1 MSCTAENKKRWRA
14 VLFDMD
20 GTLMDTSEGLRA
32 GLTQAIQLA
41 GLPPLAEEQIRYIY
55 SAIAHQALARFYG
68 LSQEE
73 GRRVAHIYRELI
85 GTRYLLQARV
95 FDGIEEL
102 LTALRRQGYLL
113 STASLKRADYCRRL
127 LADKG
132 LLHLFHAVAGQNA
145 QYALTK
151 CQVVQ
156 DAARQLGVDS
166 PEELVLIGDSPFD
179 AEGAAQ
185 AGVDFIG
192 VTYGFGFRGPEDLA
206 PYPHVGCAAS
216 PAELGRLLCPDK

>member
-1 MSCTAENKKRWRA
+1 M
-14 VLFDMD
+14 
-20 GTLMDTSEGLRA
+20 
-32 GLTQAIQLA
+32 
-41 GLPPLAEEQIRYIY
+41 
-55 SAIAHQALARFYG
+55 
-68 LSQEE
+68 
-73 GRRVAHIYRELI
+73 
-85 GTRYLLQARV
+85 
-95 FDGIEEL
+95 
-102 LTALRRQGYLL
+102 
-113 STASLKRADYCRRL
+113 
-127 LADKG
+127 
-132 LLHLFHAVAGQNA
+132 
-145 QYALTK
+145 TK

-206 PYPHVGCAAS
+206 PYPHVDCAAS